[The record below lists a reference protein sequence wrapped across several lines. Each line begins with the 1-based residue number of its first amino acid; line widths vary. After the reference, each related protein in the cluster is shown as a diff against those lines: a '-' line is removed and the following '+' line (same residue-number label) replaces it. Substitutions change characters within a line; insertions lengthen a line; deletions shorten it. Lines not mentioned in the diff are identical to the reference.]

1 MNLSLIALVISVI
14 ATFPQLYST
23 LQTGRLRDHHP
34 MTAILA
40 LIANA
45 ILAVHGYLRKDLGI
59 LLLGLWFTLYNAVL
73 TYYKVGRDQKDSD
86 DA

>member
-1 MNLSLIALVISVI
+1 MNLSLVALVISVI

-34 MTAILA
+34 LTPILA

-59 LLLGLWFTLYNAVL
+59 LLLGLWFTLYNAIL
-73 TYYKVGRDQKDSD
+73 TYYKIGSNQKPSD
-86 DA
+86 DN

>member
-1 MNLSLIALVISVI
+1 
-14 ATFPQLYST
+14 
-23 LQTGRLRDHHP
+23 